1 MAGLLRTGSIVVS
14 LVLVCTCWAQDQYCP
29 KAIRTKQTLENAP
42 AGWKSGSSNKQEQA
56 LAGITFFDGPP
67 EQEASL
73 VYDSYTKGKTAD
85 HAVWHFDRSSQIWVS
100 CIYQGTAITL
110 SKALPANT
118 TECKVVYSPDVHVDG
133 YPEIKQVI
141 CK

>member
-1 MAGLLRTGSIVVS
+1 MANRLKAGVLLISLSVS
-14 LVLVCTCWAQDQYCP
+14 CFCWGQDQYCP
-29 KAIRTKQTLENAP
+29 KTISSKQTLDSVP
-42 AGWKSGSSNKQEQA
+42 SGWTATAHKAEQA

-85 HAVWHFDRSSQIWVS
+85 RAIWHFDRSSHIWVS
-100 CIYQGTAITL
+100 CSYQGSTIVL
-110 SKALPANT
+110 SKALPAST
-118 TECKVVYSPDVHVDG
+118 TECRVTYSSRVHVDG
-133 YPEIKQVI
+133 YPEIKEVV